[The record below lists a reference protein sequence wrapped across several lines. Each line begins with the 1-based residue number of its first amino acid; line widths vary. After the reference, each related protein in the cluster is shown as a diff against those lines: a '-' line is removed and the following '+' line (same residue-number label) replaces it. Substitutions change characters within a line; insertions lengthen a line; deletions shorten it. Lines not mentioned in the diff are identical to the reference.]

1 VSFLRPPPNRQRSAG
16 TLPIPAPV
24 GGLNARDSL
33 AAMSPGDASVLTN
46 LFPYADRVETRAGIS
61 LLSTNT
67 LIQSDVTEGFT
78 ALASWSGGAA
88 APTLFGIY
96 TWGDILVGFPKQV
109 RIYLVNQSTGA
120 LTVSRNIVT
129 PGSGDTAAHGEW
141 TQFGSASGTE
151 YLIIAA
157 TIRTGGVNTFSPQ
170 AYDGSSWSTLSI
182 TGVGSDTLGVHSH
195 QNRLW
200 FYCDPAKPLS
210 AYYLP
215 TGAVSGTVSEFNIAP
230 FATKGGAII
239 AMRTWTV
246 DGGTGGTD
254 DIAVFFT
261 TQGQAIAYRGT
272 DPASL
277 STWSLVGVFDLG
289 VPAAYNPNGFVG
301 KISDAYTQARL
312 KDSFAMKYGADLLFL
327 MQSGLT
333 SATRVLQ
340 GTAEGPDYTLSAK
353 IRSLITQASADWI
366 TASSNNS
373 DMPAMKMLYA
383 PALRQFL
390 ISVPKSSVL
399 RVISADVYAMNTE
412 SGAWAKFTGWNVGDM
427 ICIGSTVYIT
437 DGHLKI
443 YKYDGTATSDAGTA
457 ITFEC
462 RQAYN
467 YFNSP
472 DNKLVTLMQP
482 MLRATGNFSLT
493 VKADTD
499 FNAGTISSYTSY
511 TIGSTQNVQPW
522 LSPGTMGRAIAPHFR
537 GRRRPA
543 WCPGTRRTGPISP
556 RGRSDVRLQGPARAR
571 HVGAD
576 RVGRQRRPHD
586 GQRIACVHLGRHAH
600 ALQLHRH
607 DHGERDRG
615 DRHRVPIALHADRK
629 YRPRRDRSGSR
640 YCARGRRQDRWEGL
654 SHEVRR
660 HISRRQWEDALCGR
674 RGEAF
679 MNQPVFHYLPKSV
692 SADTLVKSGGGFMKG
707 FVVASG

>member
-1 VSFLRPPPNRQRSAG
+1 MPVRPPPDRQRTAG
-16 TLPIPAPV
+16 TLPIPAPI
-24 GGLNARDSL
+24 GGLNSRDAL
-33 AAMSPGDASVLTN
+33 AAMPPGDASVLTN
-46 LFPYADRVETRAGIS
+46 LFPYADRVETRPGIA

-96 TWGDILVGFPKQV
+96 TWGDIAVAFPKQV
-109 RIYLVNQSTGA
+109 RIYLVNQSSGA
-120 LTVSRNIVT
+120 LTTSRNIVT

-141 TQFGSASGTE
+141 TQFGSGSGTQ
-151 YLIIAA
+151 YLIITA
-157 TIRTGGVNTFSPQ
+157 TIRSGGVNTFSPQ

-182 TGVGSDTLGVHSH
+182 TGVGSDTLGTHSH

-254 DIAVFFT
+254 DLAVFFT
-261 TQGQAIAYRGT
+261 TMGQAIVYRGT

-289 VPAAYNPNGFVG
+289 IPAAYNPNGFVG

-312 KDSFAMKYGADLLFL
+312 RDSFAMKYGADLLFL
-327 MQSGLT
+327 MQTGLT
-333 SATRVLQ
+333 SASRVLQ
-340 GTAEGPDYTLSAK
+340 GTEEGADYTLSAK
-353 IRSLITQASADWI
+353 IRSLITQASKDWI
-366 TASSNNS
+366 TLSTNNS
-373 DMPAMKMLYA
+373 DIPAMKMCYA

-390 ISVPKSSVL
+390 ISVPTANPSNRL
-399 RVISADVYAMNTE
+399 INADVYAMNAET
-412 SGAWAKFTGWNVGDM
+412 GAWAKFTGWSVGDM

-457 ITFEC
+457 ITFEG
-462 RQAYN
+462 RTAYN

-472 DNKLVTLMQP
+472 ENKHVTMAQP
-482 MLRATGNFSLT
+482 MLRATGNFSMT
-493 VKADTD
+493 AQVDSD

-511 TIGSTQNVQPW
+511 TVGSTQNLQPW
-522 LSPGTMGRAIAPHFR
+522 LAQGKYGR
-537 GRRRPA
+537 
-543 WCPGTRRTGPISP
+543 
-556 RGRSDVRLQGPARAR
+556 
-571 HVGAD
+571 
-576 RVGRQRRPHD
+576 
-586 GQRIACVHLGRHAH
+586 AH
-600 ALQLHRH
+600 ALHLQGQTSAGVVSWYATNWL
-607 DHGERDRG
+607 
-615 DRHRVPIALHADRK
+615 
-629 YRPRRDRSGSR
+629 YRP
-640 YCARGRRQDRWEGL
+640 
-654 SHEVRR
+654 
-660 HISRRQWEDALCGR
+660 
-674 RGEAF
+674 
-679 MNQPVFHYLPKSV
+679 
-692 SADTLVKSGGGFMKG
+692 GGA
-707 FVVASG
+707 V